1 MFFDPSDAEILRPR
15 RLTTVI
21 EALSETTLELENEVN
36 A

>member
-1 MFFDPSDAEILRPR
+1 MFFDPSDAGGLSPR
-15 RLTTVI
+15 QLATGI